1 MTPEKKVKNKVV
13 AILKEHKAYYF
24 YPMTGGYGRSG
35 VPDIVG
41 CYRGIFFGIE
51 CKAKGNKPTALQN
64 KNLSDIMSAGGMAMI
79 VNENNISDVEYMLRS
94 IRDEETAYE

>member
-51 CKAKGNKPTALQN
+51 CKAKGNKPTALQS
-64 KNLSDIMSAGGMAMI
+64 KNLSDIMGAGGMAMI